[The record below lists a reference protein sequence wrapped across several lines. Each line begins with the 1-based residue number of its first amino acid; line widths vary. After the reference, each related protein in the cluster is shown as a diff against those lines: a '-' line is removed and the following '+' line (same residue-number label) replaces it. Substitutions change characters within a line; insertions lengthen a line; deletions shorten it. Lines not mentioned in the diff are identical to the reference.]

1 MSATKVTACLDEKS
15 TTVLFPSRMGLNLAY
30 WERASPQHSKVYG
43 KGNELITLE
52 QSLIPSQFTAWQF
65 PGWKGAVHCQL
76 HWWSNGE
83 TETILPTTQKKYL
96 DDLYLVNPDVFLNT
110 EVSKLLPNWQCLLI
124 MFLQFSKEILSQL
137 FCVFIFC
144 CFVNL
149 HIHLKYNDTENVEVV

>member
-1 MSATKVTACLDEKS
+1 MSATEVTACLDEKS
-15 TTVLFPSRMGLNLAY
+15 CAVLFPSRMRHSLAY

-52 QSLIPSQFTAWQF
+52 QSLIPSESTAWQF
-65 PGWKGAVHCQL
+65 PREKVLCTVNYVDEATEK
-76 HWWSNGE
+76 E
-83 TETILPTTQKKYL
+83 TLLPTTQKKHL
-96 DDLYLVNPDVFLNT
+96 DDLYLINPDVFLNT

-149 HIHLKYNDTENVEVV
+149 HIHLKYDTENVEVV